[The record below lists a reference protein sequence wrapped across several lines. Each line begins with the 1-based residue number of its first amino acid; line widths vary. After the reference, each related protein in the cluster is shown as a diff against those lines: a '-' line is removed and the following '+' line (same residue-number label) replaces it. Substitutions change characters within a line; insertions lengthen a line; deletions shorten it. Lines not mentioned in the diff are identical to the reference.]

1 MLLRQQG
8 HRPGSHH
15 MEHIEEKLLL
25 YGQLSQADRR
35 EVDDYLAAHPEL
47 RPLLEQA
54 QALSALFAA
63 CRDLLSETPG
73 DEILAYLL
81 VSRHIQHGRPL
92 PEVLRPFFERIEARL
107 ASDPDL
113 QRRYHLLED
122 RLHRLEAGHD
132 AVAQF
137 ERLTGTRLYAPDD
150 EASDGQARYVHEHA
164 PPLAMAAEPPA
175 SYHPSAP
182 EAPAEVPAER
192 HRRADWPADRPA
204 DRPPA
209 APARLRLVSRWA
221 VAAVLGLFVAYGL
234 LAVVSRLTQPP
245 LERLAWIDPEL
256 LDLEGYDVQFRGE
269 TRPGQDPAET
279 AYLNALARLRE
290 AQTRTLGLFPRFDE
304 NRLQAAEAELRKALA
319 GDAGGFI
326 HSEAQF
332 LLAKVL
338 LAQHR
343 TAEARVLLQQVAS
356 SNSRHADEA
365 AAILNALRQHAE
377 T

>member
-25 YGQLSQADRR
+25 YGQLGETDRR

-54 QALSALFAA
+54 QAMSTLFAA

-81 VSRHIQHGRPL
+81 ISRHIQHGRAM

-113 QRRYHLLED
+113 QRRYDVLKD
-122 RLHRLEAGHD
+122 RLHQLETGHD

-150 EASDGQARYVHEHA
+150 GASDGQTRYVQEHT
-164 PPLAMAAEPPA
+164 PPLSMAAEPPA
-175 SYHPSAP
+175 SYRSRPP
-182 EAPAEVPAER
+182 ETSTPPPALDPPP
-192 HRRADWPADRPA
+192 RRRPADRPA
-204 DRPPA
+204 A
-209 APARLRLVSRWA
+209 APARLRRVSRWA

-256 LDLEGYDVQFRGE
+256 LDLEGYDVQFRSDV
-269 TRPGQDPAET
+269 RPDQDPAEV
-279 AYLNALARLRE
+279 AYLNALAQLRE

-304 NRLQAAEAELRKALA
+304 DRLQDAEAELRKALA
-319 GDAGGFI
+319 SDENGFI

-343 TAEARVLLQQVAS
+343 TAEAEGLLQQLAA

-365 AAILNALRQHAE
+365 EALLNALRQHAE
-377 T
+377 P